1 MQAANRPL
9 ALFSIRSARVS
20 ALPSAREPFPL
31 LTRRVGEGPAPRRWP
46 QNAAPPTRH
55 ARSTPQQEPH
65 RPHCAHTSLGRE
77 AGARQ
82 GVTAVGGGQAR
93 DK

>member
-1 MQAANRPL
+1 MQAADRPL

-20 ALPSAREPFPL
+20 SRPSEREPHPL
-31 LTRRVGEGPAPRRWP
+31 LTPRVGEGPAPRRGP
-46 QNAAPPTRH
+46 QNAVPPTRYV
-55 ARSTPQQEPH
+55 RSTPQQEPH
-65 RPHCAHTSLGRE
+65 RPHCAHIGLGRE

-82 GVTAVGGGQAR
+82 GATAVGGGQTR